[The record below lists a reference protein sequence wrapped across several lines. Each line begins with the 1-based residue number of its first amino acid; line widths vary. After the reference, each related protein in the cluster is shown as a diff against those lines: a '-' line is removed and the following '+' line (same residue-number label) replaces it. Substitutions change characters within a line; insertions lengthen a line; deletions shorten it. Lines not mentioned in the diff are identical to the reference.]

1 LCIIAVLLIISKA
14 VFANIEN
21 QITDAIVGMKIVVI
35 KNSFIVLPLD
45 ILAIKPQWT
54 EPKLANKN
62 GPFLCESFRSYNF
75 RETNSFQKNEW
86 YNCKSSKVWN
96 IKVLKFKNKAM
107 NNISIIE
114 NVKSKSAKNLI
125 TLFIPVNAE

>member
-1 LCIIAVLLIISKA
+1 MNDIIVKA
-14 VFANIEN
+14 V
-21 QITDAIVGMKIVVI
+21 
-35 KNSFIVLPLD
+35 
-45 ILAIKPQWT
+45 
-54 EPKLANKN
+54 
-62 GPFLCESFRSYNF
+62 
-75 RETNSFQKNEW
+75 
-86 YNCKSSKVWN
+86 KVWN